1 MSEPTDLAC
10 PQCGTPRAADGTP
23 ACSCGRRASD
33 AHIEARTAEAAAAED
48 FDPLRIRP
56 FVEVGDG
63 SGPDDGPPVPAAPD
77 AAPADGTAVAP
88 EGFLPSAADAK
99 SVPSEAGPSESGPS
113 RSVPSESGNSRSV
126 PSESAPE
133 SGSLEAGS
141 SKSELW
147 QAPTVA
153 VGSPVDGRR
162 RRAVLVSGAG
172 ATAAVLVTGCLIGGL
187 LAYRS
192 PSRDGSRPEGVRAS
206 VPEATSRNGTSSDGR
221 SPGASSAPPSGTAA
235 SSPTATPAESQTAPT
250 GSTGPSG
257 FPSGAGP
264 TATATAVPAPSPPD
278 GQDPVLRRGD
288 TGPEVT
294 ELQLRLRQIGFYDG
308 DADGEFDRRVENAVR
323 GYQLT
328 RFVLDDEP
336 GVYGTAT
343 RASLES
349 ETSQP

>member
-63 SGPDDGPPVPAAPD
+63 TGPDDGPPAPAAPD

-88 EGFLPSAADAK
+88 EGSLPSAADEK
-99 SVPSEAGPSESGPS
+99 SVPSESGPSESGPSESGSSEAGPSESE
-113 RSVPSESGNSRSV
+113 SESG
-126 PSESAPE
+126 PS
-133 SGSLEAGS
+133 EAGS
-141 SKSELW
+141 SESGLS
-147 QAPTVA
+147 QAPAVA

-162 RRAVLVSGAG
+162 RRRRVVLVSGAG
-172 ATAAVLVTGCLIGGL
+172 ATAAVLVTGCLVGGL

-192 PSRDGSRPEGVRAS
+192 PSRDGSPPEGVRAS

-221 SPGASSAPPSGTAA
+221 SPGASSAPPSGAAA
-235 SSPTATPAESQTAPT
+235 SSPTAAPAESQAAPT

-257 FPSGAGP
+257 LPSGAGP
-264 TATATAVPAPSPPD
+264 TATATAAPAPGPPD